1 MQEGDMGTTSERG
14 QSTVEFVLVLPLVL
28 MLLLGL
34 LQVGVMLRDQ
44 LLVVSAAREAAR
56 EAAVGADSARWL
68 EAGRRAA
75 PGLDLQFGVR
85 GGRNRGDPIEVVVS
99 AHPHQLPV
107 VGGIVKNRVLR
118 AAATM
123 RAEAPSRR

>member
-1 MQEGDMGTTSERG
+1 MPTASERG

-28 MLLLGL
+28 LLLLGL

-68 EAGRRAA
+68 DAGRRAA
-75 PGLDLQFGVR
+75 PGLDLRFGVR
-85 GGRNRGDPIEVVVS
+85 GGRNRGDPIEVVVT
-99 AHPHQLPV
+99 AQPHQLPL
-107 VGGIVKNRVLR
+107 VGSIVKSRLLR
-118 AAATM
+118 ATATM
-123 RAEAPSRR
+123 RAESPSRG